1 MSGSELLLIRG
12 GRIVTASDEFD
23 ADILVDSGRIA
34 LIGESLEGGN
44 AREIDATGLLVLPG
58 CIDPHTHLDAP
69 NAGTVTADDFTTGTA
84 AAVCGGTTTI
94 VDFCFQQHGEPF
106 EESLATWHGKI
117 ERTKP
122 HIDVG
127 FHLAITD
134 LEGGGGTAALRE
146 VLEGG
151 VTTLKLFMAYRGA
164 LMLDDESIFRVMRF
178 AAENGALPLVH
189 AEHGDMIEVLI
200 ADALTAGNTGPRYH
214 VLTRPPAA
222 EIEATH
228 RAIQLARVAGSPLY
242 VVHVSCGG
250 SARQVAAAR
259 AEGLP
264 VWGETCPQY
273 LFVDDPWCGGDDL
286 AHEDAVKYI
295 FSPPPRSRHGQDD
308 LWGALA
314 RDELSVVSTD
324 HSGFRLEQK
333 LAGST
338 FAEVPNGAPGIGERL
353 KLVHGLGVCEG
364 KIGLSRMVNLL
375 ATAPAKLF
383 GLYPRKGTIAVGADA
398 DLVLFDPE
406 REDVI
411 SAAASPSRSDYS
423 LYEGIRVVGAPETVL
438 LRGRVV
444 VEDGRLVGSPGDGGF
459 VARARFG
466 EQSARLAVG

>member
-1 MSGSELLLIRG
+1 MNGNEPLLIRG

-23 ADILVDSGRIA
+23 ADILVDGGRIA
-34 LIGESLEGGN
+34 LIGESLDAGD

-84 AAVCGGTTTI
+84 AAVCGGTTAI
-94 VDFCFQQHGEPF
+94 VDFCFQKHGEPF
-106 EESLATWHGKI
+106 QEALATWHGKI
-117 ERTKP
+117 ERAKP
-122 HIDVG
+122 HVDVG
-127 FHLAITD
+127 FHLAVTD
-134 LEGGGGTAALRE
+134 LDGGGGTAALQE
-146 VLEGG
+146 VVDGG

-164 LMLDDESIFRVMRF
+164 LMLDDESIFRIMRF

-189 AEHGDMIEVLI
+189 AEHGDLIEALI
-200 ADALTAGNTGPRYH
+200 ADALAAGNTGPRYH

-242 VVHVSCGG
+242 VVHVSCSG

-273 LFVDDPWCGGDDL
+273 LFVDDGWVEEASL
-286 AHEDAVKYI
+286 ADEDAVKYI
-295 FSPPPRSRHGQDD
+295 FSPPPRRKQEQEL

-314 RDELSVVSTD
+314 RGELSVVSTD
-324 HSGFRLEQK
+324 HSGFRHEQK

-338 FAEVPNGAPGIGERL
+338 FAEIPNGAPGIGERL
-353 KLVHGLGVCEG
+353 KLIHGLGVREG
-364 KIGLSRMVNLL
+364 KIGLSRMVDLL
-375 ATAPAKLF
+375 ATSPAKLF
-383 GLYPRKGTIAVGADA
+383 GLYPRKGTIAVGSDG
-398 DLVLFDPE
+398 DIVLFDPE

-423 LYEGIRVVGAPETVL
+423 LYEGIRVFGAPDTVL

-444 VEDGRLVGSPGDGGF
+444 VEDGLLVGSPGDGEF
-459 VARARFG
+459 LARARFG
-466 EQSARLAVG
+466 T